1 MKPWTAA
8 QRLVSRLSCEL
19 TPSLVNGK
27 APQNTIGPG
36 RRDRTGGD
44 VDLLKGKVRSAGREG
59 SEEPKG

>member
-8 QRLVSRLSCEL
+8 QRLVSRLSYEL